1 MRAIKLTVMSLL
13 SLIAI
18 TGCSTVNYQW
28 VDITGQN
35 RASEQLQMA
44 SGACG
49 QQAFQIQQNVEM
61 QHANDGCNT
70 PACELGKVVLYE
82 DTYNSSYNQCMTGQ
96 GWKLR
101 PLNIPNDS
109 TPPSVGI
116 PANPAI
122 AQSVKSSQSGAE
134 FNFVAKPNAKHLSV
148 MNNVNSAERNAPA
161 NNNYIFMA
169 ASNIWQAYVIRSSIR
184 PHGKWTNVDV
194 LINYHS
200 LYRPSAGFLM
210 SKYRSAKLYMAIN
223 CSKDIY
229 SFVHE
234 TDFTQT
240 SLGGSEVNDRHIIF
254 QSNKTPASGQING
267 YVYAFICSD
276 Q

>member
-1 MRAIKLTVMSLL
+1 MRNAKFIVMSMFSLL
-13 SLIAI
+13 AF
-18 TGCSTVNYQW
+18 TGCSTVKYQW

-70 PACELGKVVLYE
+70 PACELGKIVLYE
-82 DTYNSSYNQCMTGQ
+82 GTYNNSYSQCMTAQ

-109 TPPSVGI
+109 TPLSVGM

-122 AQSVKSSQSGAE
+122 AQSEKLTQSGVK
-134 FNFVAKPNAKHLSV
+134 FNFAAKPDVKHPSLMNSDNSV
-148 MNNVNSAERNAPA
+148 ERTAPA
-161 NNNYIFMA
+161 EDNYIFMA
-169 ASNIWQAYVIRSSIR
+169 ASNIMQAYVIRSSIR
-184 PHGKWTNVDV
+184 PHGKWTNVEV
-194 LINYHS
+194 MINYHS

-210 SKYRSAKLYMAIN
+210 HKYRSAKLYMAIN
-223 CSKDIY
+223 CSKNIY

-240 SLGGSEVNDRHIIF
+240 SLSGSEVNDRHIFF
-254 QSNKTPASGQING
+254 QSNKTPVSGQITS
-267 YVYAFICSD
+267 YLYSFICSNH
-276 Q
+276 